1 MVENAKVHCSWCLYN
16 VFVPISHL
24 IVKCYNCGN
33 LKCVDDGIDIEHTFS
48 DSDSR
53 SEWDVDY

>member
-1 MVENAKVHCSWCLYN
+1 MVENARISCSWCTYN
-16 VFVPISHL
+16 VFVPISKL

-33 LKCVDDGIDIEHTFS
+33 LKCVDDGIEMTE
-48 DSDSR
+48 